1 MSRTSS
7 LEIISHKGELPS
19 LDHTRLRKI
28 RKKYLYKFNELWV
41 WYLFATIFYKKNS
54 TQAVRRGRQYLH
66 SPKKLSPVEFWYELD
81 IATQKKKKKKIFYK
95 KKKKKNK
102 PACERIENNNIK

>member
-54 TQAVRRGRQYLH
+54 TQAVRCGRQYLY
-66 SPKKLSPVEFWYELD
+66 SPTKLSLQSNLGTNWALLLR
-81 IATQKKKKKKIFYK
+81 
-95 KKKKKNK
+95 KKNK
-102 PACERIENNNIK
+102 GIFF

>member
-66 SPKKLSPVEFWYELD
+66 SPKKTESPVEFWYELGL
-81 IATQKKKKKKIFYK
+81 ATQKKNKGIFFKPKKIASQLAK
-95 KKKKKNK
+95 GSK
-102 PACERIENNNIK
+102 III

>member
-66 SPKKLSPVEFWYELD
+66 TVMVWDNVPAKWLGLGRPRTLSQCPRTIVPTNLL
-81 IATQKKKKKKIFYK
+81 I
-95 KKKKKNK
+95 
-102 PACERIENNNIK
+102 

>member
-41 WYLFATIFYKKNS
+41 WYLFTTIFYKKI
-54 TQAVRRGRQYLH
+54 VLRLYLH
-66 SPKKLSPVEFWYELD
+66 SPKKTESPVEFWYELGH
-81 IATQKKKKKKIFYK
+81 ATQKKK
-95 KKKKKNK
+95 
-102 PACERIENNNIK
+102 IKEFFF